1 MEKRQQIEQRSRLG
15 TLLIHKG
22 LINRQQLDDAL
33 TRQASG
39 GGRLGEI
46 LVAQGVLT
54 DGQLKRALRRQSNYR
69 LIAAVSAMLL
79 GPFQPFISSANA
91 AIDDGHE
98 VAEQQVKRSPFTQS
112 GGMQALS
119 EAEMGGVTAQG
130 ATDILANLDRL
141 QEIATTPN
149 ASDDDI
155 ATTTL
160 ETLLNTSLPISNL
173 FDAEME
179 IRGIQYADGPRTVIN
194 GDGSLEVK
202 LPTHIDEVSFRN
214 VRVQG
219 MSNAHLGDVTIR
231 NISFGAGTSVNISL
245 RP

>member
-1 MEKRQQIEQRSRLG
+1 MQKRQQIEQRSRLG

-22 LINRQQLDDAL
+22 LISRQQLDDAL

-46 LVAQGVLT
+46 LVTQGVLT
-54 DGQLKRALRRQSNYR
+54 ERQLKRALRRQSNYR
-69 LIAAVSAMLL
+69 LVAAVSAMLL

-91 AIDDGHE
+91 AIDEGPA
-98 VAEQQVKRSPFTQS
+98 VAEQQVKRSPFQQ

-130 ATDILANLDRL
+130 ATDILANIDRL
-141 QEIATTPN
+141 QDIAANPD
-149 ASDDDI
+149 ASDEDI

-179 IRGIQYADGPRTVIN
+179 IRGIEYADGPRTVMN
-194 GDGSLEVK
+194 TDGSLEVK
-202 LPTHIDEVSFRN
+202 LPTNIEEVSFRN

-219 MSNAHLGDVTIR
+219 MQDSHLGDVTIR
-231 NISFGAGTSVNISL
+231 NLSFGAGTTVNISL